1 MEEVRVCRRC
11 GHIDPAESRGRCP
24 VCDVF
29 TELTV
34 LPRAAAERLVRRLR
48 RRQLRRRLLRLLLL
62 LVLIAGATA
71 WVMRI
76 YFDLGFDPPR
86 AVTHVDVSLAPHT
99 WAQFRHTPQNTGFTP
114 DAAPFPQVV
123 KWTFHS
129 INPLLASPAVVADA
143 VYLATVD
150 GRTLALDRQTGQP
163 RWIHHTGWL
172 SSSTPAV
179 AGDLVISAIRPGEI
193 VALDRYTG
201 QVRWQN
207 DLKQAIL
214 ASPIVVHGT
223 VYIGAADR
231 KLYALDAANGR
242 LRWTFTT
249 NAWIVSAVAQVG
261 NRVVVAAQDSVIFA
275 LGSETGSRRFLYDT
289 GLGRHVVASPVIQG
303 DRAYFG
309 TRGGRVW
316 AINITAT
323 TYPLERGLLFWKTN
337 LFVWGFLAKPPVQK
351 GSIWSRRIGRDVAYT
366 PALAHDTL
374 YVVAAQDKV
383 VALDAM
389 TGDQRWL
396 TNLKVKITAAPV
408 VAGET
413 VLVGTQTGAVIGLHA
428 HTGSVRWEFKTKG
441 RITASPVVA
450 GDTMYVAS
458 HDGTLYAVGSKSE

>member
-1 MEEVRVCRRC
+1 MEEVRLCRRC
-11 GHIDPAESRGRCP
+11 GHIDPADSRGRCP
-24 VCDVF
+24 SCDVF
-29 TELTV
+29 TELTL
-34 LPRAAAERLVRRLR
+34 LPRAAAERLVQRLR
-48 RRQLRRRLLRLLLL
+48 RRQLCRRLVRIAVLLFLL
-62 LVLIAGATA
+62 AGATA
-71 WVMRI
+71 WVARI
-76 YFDLGFDPPR
+76 YFDRGFDPPR
-86 AVTHVDVSLAPHT
+86 ARTSVSASLAPHT

-114 DAAPFPQVV
+114 DAAPSPQLV

-129 INPLLASPAVVADA
+129 INPLLASPAVAEDY
-143 VYLATVD
+143 VYLATAD

-163 RWIHHTGWL
+163 QWIHHTGWL

-179 AGDLVISAIRPGEI
+179 AGDLLISAIRPGQV
-193 VALDRYTG
+193 VALNRYTG
-201 QVRWQN
+201 QVRWKN

-214 ASPIVVHGT
+214 ASPVVVHGT

-242 LRWTFTT
+242 LRWSFTT
-249 NAWIVSAVAQVG
+249 NAWIVSAVAQAG
-261 NRVVVAAQDSVIFA
+261 KRVVVASQDSVIFV

-289 GLGRHVVASPVIQG
+289 GLGRHVVASTVIQG

-316 AINITAT
+316 AINIAAT
-323 TYPLERGLLFWKTN
+323 TYPLERGILFWKTN

-351 GSIWSRRIGRDVAYT
+351 GSIWSRRVGRDVAYT
-366 PALAHDTL
+366 PALAHHTL
-374 YVVAAQDKV
+374 YVVAAKDKV
-383 VALDAM
+383 VALDAT
-389 TGDQRWL
+389 TGAQCWL
-396 TNLKVKITAAPV
+396 TDLQDNITAAPV

-428 HTGSVRWEFKTKG
+428 HTGSVQWEFKTKG

-458 HDGTLYAVGSKSE
+458 HDGTLYAVSSRSE